1 MWAEIWECV
10 TLVLKLFCFLG
21 VVGFLYYLVLV
32 GMGLENIATM
42 ITSSVGLL
50 FLYFIIFGELEI
62 KETLFSFWNPA
73 CLMLSPA
80 MAVVTVV
87 LIWFGQD

>member
-1 MWAEIWECV
+1 
-10 TLVLKLFCFLG
+10 
-21 VVGFLYYLVLV
+21 
-32 GMGLENIATM
+32 M